1 MRFKTTLYLT
11 LLFIFQLLFPNSGEG
26 GAEAK
31 LIRWGEDVDLLK
43 DQIAEEIVI
52 IGGDAL
58 IGGEVRKNVVV
69 IGGDITLKS
78 TSVVEG
84 DVVDVGGSIER
95 EEGAQIKGEEISLSA
110 IRLEFLKSLSKIS
123 MDMKGSWG
131 WLRLIWLLGV
141 AIITVILILALPRP
155 VEDTLQALSRDP
167 LRAFLVGLI
176 AFVALIPLTILLL
189 LSLIGI
195 PLIPLL
201 FLVIFGLSIFGI
213 ASVSLLIGR
222 RIRIAFNIERLS
234 SAWEVLIGLALIY
247 FLQIIP
253 LIGWIVYFLIS
264 LLGVGGIITIILERK
279 GGIQKQVL

>member
-1 MRFKTTLYLT
+1 MRFKITLYLI

-26 GAEAK
+26 GSETE
-31 LIRWGEDVDLLK
+31 LIRWGEDVDLPR
-43 DQIAEEIVI
+43 DQIAEEIVV
-52 IGGDAL
+52 IGGDVL
-58 IGGEVRKNVVV
+58 IGGEVRKDVVV
-69 IGGDITLKS
+69 IGGDIILKS
-78 TSVVEG
+78 TSIVG
-84 DVVDVGGSIER
+84 GNVVDVGGSIER

-123 MDMKGSWG
+123 IDMKSLWG

-141 AIITVILILALPRP
+141 AIIVVILILALPRP
-155 VEDTLQALSRDP
+155 VEDTLQALNRDP

-195 PLIPLL
+195 LLIPLL
-201 FLVIFGLSIFGI
+201 FLIILGLSIFGV

-234 SAWEVLIGLALIY
+234 SAWEVLIGLAFIY
-247 FLQIIP
+247 LLQIIP
-253 LIGWIVYFLIS
+253 LIGGIAYFLIS
-264 LLGVGGIITIILERK
+264 LLGLGGIITIILERR

>member
-1 MRFKTTLYLT
+1 VRFKITLYLI

-26 GAEAK
+26 GSETE
-31 LIRWGEDVDLLK
+31 LIRWGEDVDLPR
-43 DQIAEEIVI
+43 DQIAEEIVV
-52 IGGDAL
+52 IGGDVL
-58 IGGEVRKNVVV
+58 IGGEVRKDVVV
-69 IGGDITLKS
+69 IGGDIILKS
-78 TSVVEG
+78 TSIVG
-84 DVVDVGGSIER
+84 GNVVDVGGSIER

-123 MDMKGSWG
+123 IDMKSLWG

-141 AIITVILILALPRP
+141 AIIVVILILALPRP
-155 VEDTLQALSRDP
+155 VEDTLQALNRDP

-195 PLIPLL
+195 LLIPLL
-201 FLVIFGLSIFGI
+201 FLIILGLSIFGV

-234 SAWEVLIGLALIY
+234 SAWEVLIGLAFIY
-247 FLQIIP
+247 LLQIIP
-253 LIGWIVYFLIS
+253 LIGGIAYFLIS
-264 LLGVGGIITIILERK
+264 LLGLGGIITIILERR

>member
-1 MRFKTTLYLT
+1 MRFKTTLYLI

-26 GAEAK
+26 AEVE

-43 DQIAEEIVI
+43 DQIAEEIIV

-69 IGGDITLKS
+69 IGGDIILKS
-78 TSVVEG
+78 TSVVGG
-84 DVVDVGGSIER
+84 DVVSVGGSIER
-95 EEGAQIKGEEISLSA
+95 EEGAQIKGEEISLSV

-123 MDMKGSWG
+123 IDMKGSWG

-141 AIITVILILALPRP
+141 AIIAVILILALPRP
-155 VEDTLQALSRDP
+155 VEDTLQALNRDP

-189 LSLIGI
+189 LSLVGI

-201 FLVIFGLSIFGI
+201 FLIIFGLSIFGI
-213 ASVSLLIGR
+213 ASVGLLIGR

-234 SAWEVLIGLALIY
+234 SVGEVLIGLALIY

-264 LLGVGGIITIILERK
+264 LLGVGGIITIILERR